1 MSLERVLNEFR
12 KFSTSEREKGTLF
25 EKFIAKYLKTD
36 PQYSQ
41 LENVWL
47 WSDWP
52 FAWGQDDGIDLVA
65 QERESGDY
73 WAIQCKFYGSNE
85 RIEKKEIDS
94 FFTASGK
101 KFSTPEGQCQF
112 SQRLIVSSTDHWSSL
127 AEASLADQ
135 TIPTFRLR
143 LKDLADSPVDW
154 DAYSLR
160 TPEKMVLR
168 TRKALRDHQI
178 DAVSEILVKFKDV
191 DRGKLVM
198 ACGTGKTF
206 TSLRA
211 MEQMLLEP
219 GAILFLAPSISLVAQ
234 TLREWTA
241 DAESPFHAFV
251 ICSDSKVGKD
261 DEDIRSFDLAYPSTT
276 DAKQI
281 FAKYR
286 QLPRAERTIVIF
298 STYQSIDVVTEI
310 QDLGFPQFDLV
321 VCDEAH
327 RTTGLTRENDS
338 DSHFVKVHDDTYV
351 NAKKRL
357 YMTATP
363 RIYGEATK
371 KKAGEKSAVLF
382 SMDDESIYGPEF
394 YNLPFGQAVERGL
407 LSDYK
412 VVLVAVDETEMASL
426 ANEANAALAL
436 NEKQAIDT
444 DFAIKIV
451 GSWKGLSKSS
461 LFLLGEDGSQE
472 QVLDEQ
478 PMRRAI
484 AFSNSIKDSKFAT
497 EAFTKIVD
505 LYSQKAG
512 ALENENLV
520 NCELEHVDGTMNAVF
535 RKGRLDWLKE
545 DTESCRILSNARCLS
560 EGIDVPAL
568 DAVIFLDTRDSIVDI
583 VQSVGRVMR
592 KAPGKTYG
600 YIILPVGIPMEEIN
614 DYNSFIETDKRFK
627 GIWKIIRSLRAH
639 DESLVDEA
647 EFQKKIKV
655 AILKPGGGS
664 RQTVGNLDMEIPN
677 FAPVT
682 DISKAVYTAIPK
694 KLGDREYWADW
705 AKDVAQIVGKVILR
719 IGNLVEES
727 DAARREFAAFLAGLR
742 ENINAEISHDDAI
755 EMLAQHLIT
764 RPVFDAIFEGYEF
777 SKHNPVAKAM
787 DRVLAVLDRHQIDS
801 ETESMQRFYDSI
813 RDRVRYAKSD
823 KSRQDIIR
831 NLYDTFFQSAFPKMS
846 DRLGIVYTPVE
857 VVDFIL
863 RSAEIALKEHFG
875 KSLGDEGVQI
885 LDPFTGTGTFIV
897 RLLQLGLIASED
909 LIRKFAKE
917 IHANEIVLLAYY
929 IAAINI
935 ETTYHSLTGEYTP
948 FPGIVLTDTFQM
960 SKGNAMTSAVLPE
973 NNERTRRQVNQDIRV
988 IVGNPPYS
996 AVQTNA
1002 NDDNQNTKYSIL
1014 DERIQQTYVAE
1025 SKSINKNRIYDSY
1038 IRALRWASDRIGDS
1052 GVIAFV
1058 TNGAF
1063 IDSNSAD
1070 GLRKCLSNEFSHLYV
1085 FNLRGNQRTS
1095 GELSRQEGGKIFG
1108 SGSRTPVAITVM
1120 VKNPAAPKIFNI
1132 HYHDIGDY
1140 LTREKKLS
1148 IIDDFQNISK
1158 INWTKLIPNA
1168 HGDWITQ
1175 RDPNFENYM
1184 QLGNKSDKA
1193 SATIFDIYSLG
1204 LNSNRDSWVY
1214 NFSKQDVYSNMR
1226 RMIDNY
1232 NSAVDGSLNED
1243 INSKLMISWTDPL
1256 REKFRKNVKFK
1267 VVNDIRKSM
1276 YRPFVFQYLYYS
1288 KVFNHRTGQMPRIF
1302 PTLNHA
1308 NIIIIVS
1315 GIGGSKQ
1322 PSTFI
1327 TDVIPDMNCLDAG
1340 TQCFPL
1346 YSYTESQKG
1355 MMAEIGCVDKY
1366 GFVRHDAVTDWAL
1379 ETFQQNYKDDR
1390 ITKEDIFWYV
1400 YGLLSSPDYKA
1411 KFGADLKKMLP
1422 RIPFAQDFWAFSL
1435 GGSALGSLHLNY
1447 ETVEPYPLEERAS
1460 ALLMGEDAFRVQKMS
1475 FPKNNGK
1482 PDKTKI
1488 VYNTKLTLAGIP
1500 LETYE
1505 YVINGKPA
1513 LEWVMDRYQ
1522 VKQDKDSKIVN
1533 DPNKWCE
1540 EHENPRYIVDL
1551 IKRIVTV
1558 SLATNDIVNGLPK
1571 LDLEH

>member
-1 MSLERVLNEFR
+1 MSLESLLDEFR
-12 KFSTSEREKGTLF
+12 NYSTSEREKGALF
-25 EKFIAKYLKTD
+25 ENFIAKYLKTD

-41 LENVWL
+41 LENVWR

-65 QERESGDY
+65 QDRDSGEY
-73 WAIQCKFYGSNE
+73 WAIQCKFYGPDE

-94 FFTASGK
+94 FFTASGR
-101 KFSTPEGQCQF
+101 KFSTPEGQRQF

-160 TPEKMVLR
+160 APEKMVLR
-168 TRKALRDHQI
+168 TRKALRDHQKE
-178 DAVSEILVKFKDV
+178 AVSEILTKFKDV

-211 MEQMLLEP
+211 MEQTLPEP
-219 GAILFLAPSISLVAQ
+219 GIILFLAPSISLVAQ

-281 FAKYR
+281 FAKYQ
-286 QLPRAERTIVIF
+286 QLPQGQRTIVIF

-394 YNLPFGQAVERGL
+394 YNLPFGQAVERDL

-436 NEKQAIDT
+436 DEKQAIDT

-472 QVLDEQ
+472 KVLDEK

-497 EAFTKIVD
+497 EAFTRIVD

-512 ALENENLV
+512 ALEDEHLV

-535 RKGRLDWLKE
+535 RKSRLDWLKAE
-545 DTESCRILSNARCLS
+545 ADSCRILSNARCLS

-600 YIILPVGIPMEEIN
+600 YIILPVGIPMGEIK

-655 AILKPGGGS
+655 AILKPGSGS
-664 RQTVGNLDMEIPN
+664 RQTVGNLDLEIPN

-694 KLGDREYWADW
+694 KLGDREYWSDW
-705 AKDVAQIVGKVILR
+705 AKDVAQIVGKVVLR

-727 DAARREFAAFLAGLR
+727 DAAIREFAAFLAGLR

-787 DRVLAVLDRHQIDS
+787 DRVLSVLDRHQIDS

-863 RSAEIALKEHFG
+863 RSADVALKEHFG
-875 KSLGDEGVQI
+875 KNLGDEGVQI

-897 RLLQLGLIASED
+897 RLLQLGLISPED
-909 LIRKFAKE
+909 LIRKFATE

-935 ETTYHSLTGEYTP
+935 ETTYHSLTGEYKP
-948 FPGIVLTDTFQM
+948 FPGIVLTDTFQL
-960 SKGNAMTSAVLPE
+960 SKKDALQSLNPVLPE
-973 NNERTRRQVNQDIRV
+973 NNERVRHQMNQDIRV

-996 AVQTNA
+996 VGQTSA
-1002 NDDNQNTKYSIL
+1002 NDGNQNTKYKEL
-1014 DERIQQTYVAE
+1014 DARIRQTYVA
-1025 SKSINKNRIYDSY
+1025 KSGATNKNKVYDAY
-1038 IRALRWASDRIGDS
+1038 IRALRWASDRIGTS
-1052 GVIAFV
+1052 GIICFV

-1063 IDSNSAD
+1063 IEKNTAD
-1070 GLRKCLSNEFSHLYV
+1070 GLRKCLHSEFSDIYII
-1085 FNLRGNQRTS
+1085 NLKGFIRGKS
-1095 GELSRQEGGKIFG
+1095 GEDAKREGQGIFNIMTG
-1108 SGSRTPVAITVM
+1108 VCITVM
-1120 VKNPAAPKIFNI
+1120 VKNPEISSRNI
-1132 HYHDIGDY
+1132 HYHNIGDY
-1140 LTREKKLS
+1140 LSRDEKLS
-1148 IIDDFQNISK
+1148 FID
-1158 INWTKLIPNA
+1158 
-1168 HGDWITQ
+1168 
-1175 RDPNFENYM
+1175 
-1184 QLGNKSDKA
+1184 
-1193 SATIFDIYSLG
+1193 
-1204 LNSNRDSWVY
+1204 
-1214 NFSKQDVYSNMR
+1214 
-1226 RMIDNY
+1226 
-1232 NSAVDGSLNED
+1232 
-1243 INSKLMISWTDPL
+1243 
-1256 REKFRKNVKFK
+1256 KFK
-1267 VVNDIRKSM
+1267 D
-1276 YRPFVFQYLYYS
+1276 
-1288 KVFNHRTGQMPRIF
+1288 
-1302 PTLNHA
+1302 
-1308 NIIIIVS
+1308 VS
-1315 GIGGSKQ
+1315 
-1322 PSTFI
+1322 
-1327 TDVIPDMNCLDAG
+1327 
-1340 TQCFPL
+1340 
-1346 YSYTESQKG
+1346 
-1355 MMAEIGCVDKY
+1355 
-1366 GFVRHDAVTDWAL
+1366 
-1379 ETFQQNYKDDR
+1379 
-1390 ITKEDIFWYV
+1390 
-1400 YGLLSSPDYKA
+1400 
-1411 KFGADLKKMLP
+1411 
-1422 RIPFAQDFWAFSL
+1422 
-1435 GGSALGSLHLNY
+1435 
-1447 ETVEPYPLEERAS
+1447 
-1460 ALLMGEDAFRVQKMS
+1460 
-1475 FPKNNGK
+1475 
-1482 PDKTKI
+1482 
-1488 VYNTKLTLAGIP
+1488 
-1500 LETYE
+1500 
-1505 YVINGKPA
+1505 
-1513 LEWVMDRYQ
+1513 
-1522 VKQDKDSKIVN
+1522 
-1533 DPNKWCE
+1533 
-1540 EHENPRYIVDL
+1540 
-1551 IKRIVTV
+1551 
-1558 SLATNDIVNGLPK
+1558 
-1571 LDLEH
+1571 

>member
-1 MSLERVLNEFR
+1 MSLESVLNEFR
-12 KFSTSEREKGTLF
+12 IFSTSEREKGALF

-47 WSDWP
+47 WNNWP
-52 FAWGQDDGIDLVA
+52 YAWGQDDGIDLVA
-65 QERESGDY
+65 QDRDTGEY
-73 WAIQCKFYGSNE
+73 WAIQCKFYSPNE
-85 RIEKKEIDS
+85 RIEKNEIDS
-94 FFTASGK
+94 FFTASGR
-101 KFSTPEGQCQF
+101 KFSTPEGQRQF
-112 SQRLIVSSTDHWSSL
+112 SQRLIVSSTDRWSSL
-127 AEASLADQ
+127 AEAALADQ

-143 LKDLADSPVDW
+143 LKDLEESPVDW
-154 DAYSLR
+154 DAYSLHS
-160 TPEKMVLR
+160 PEKMVLR
-168 TRKALRDHQI
+168 SRKALREHQK
-178 DAVSEILVKFKDV
+178 DAVAVILSKFKDI

-206 TSLRA
+206 TSLRV
-211 MEQMLLEP
+211 MEQMFPEP

-241 DAESPFHAFV
+241 DAESPFHSFV
-251 ICSDSKVGKD
+251 ICSDSKVGRD

-281 FAKYR
+281 FSQYQ
-286 QLPRAERTIVIF
+286 QLPQNQRKIVIF

-310 QDLGFPQFDLV
+310 QELGFPHFDLV

-338 DSHFVKVHDDTYV
+338 DSHFVKVHDDNYV

-394 YNLPFGQAVERGL
+394 YNLPFGQAVERDL

-436 NEKQAIDT
+436 DEKQAIDT

-472 QVLDEQ
+472 QILDEQ

-497 EAFTKIVD
+497 VAFTKIVD

-512 ALENENLV
+512 ALENEHLV
-520 NCELEHVDGTMNAVF
+520 SCELEHVDGTMNALF

-545 DTESCRILSNARCLS
+545 DAESCRILSNARCLS
-560 EGIDVPAL
+560 EGIDIPAL
-568 DAVIFLDTRDSIVDI
+568 DAVIFLDSRDSIVDI

-600 YIILPVGIPMEEIN
+600 YIILPVGIPMDEIK

-647 EFQKKIKV
+647 EFQKKIKI

-664 RQTVGNLDMEIPN
+664 RQTVGNLDIEVPN

-705 AKDVAQIVGKVILR
+705 AKDVAQIAGKVILR
-719 IGNLVEES
+719 IGSLVEES
-727 DAARREFAAFLAGLR
+727 DAARDEFEAFLAGLR
-742 ENINAEISHDDAI
+742 ENINAEIRQDDAV

-764 RPVFDAIFEGYEF
+764 RPVFDAIFDGYEF

-787 DRVLAVLDRHQIDS
+787 DRVLAVLDRHQIES

-863 RSAEIALKEHFG
+863 RSANVALKDNFG
-875 KSLGDEGVQI
+875 KNLCDEGVQV

-897 RLLQLGLIASED
+897 RLLQLGLISAED
-909 LIRKFAKE
+909 LIRKFATE

-935 ETTYHSLTGEYTP
+935 ETTYHSLTAEHRP
-948 FPGIVLTDTFQM
+948 FPGIILADTFQLGKKDPIQSM
-960 SKGNAMTSAVLPE
+960 NPILPE
-973 NNERTRRQVNQDIRV
+973 NNERVRHQVNQDIQ
-988 IVGNPPYS
+988 IIIGNPPYS
-996 AVQTNA
+996 AKQGSA
-1002 NDDNQNTKYSIL
+1002 NDDNQNTKYAYL
-1014 DERIQQTYVAE
+1014 DERIRKTYVDE
-1025 SKSINKNRIYDSY
+1025 STSTNKNSLYDSY
-1038 IRALRWASDRIGDS
+1038 IRAFRWASDRIGNS
-1052 GVIAFV
+1052 GIISFV
-1058 TNGAF
+1058 TNGGF
-1063 IDSNSAD
+1063 IEKNTAD
-1070 GLRKCLSNEFSHLYV
+1070 GLRKSLNREFSDI
-1085 FNLRGNQRTS
+1085 FIINLKGFIRGKS
-1095 GELSRQEGGKIFG
+1095 GEDAKREGQGIFNIMTG
-1108 SGSRTPVAITVM
+1108 VCITLM
-1120 VKNPAAPKIFNI
+1120 VKNPNKQSKRIY
-1132 HYHDIGDY
+1132 YHDIGDY
-1140 LTREKKLS
+1140 LTREEKLS
-1148 IIDDFQNISK
+1148 ILEKFKDISFVP
-1158 INWTKLIPNA
+1158 WVELTPNE
-1168 HGDWITQ
+1168 HGDWINQ
-1175 RDPNFENYM
+1175 RNPEYEVLRRLM
-1184 QLGNKSDKA
+1184 W
-1193 SATIFDIYSLG
+1193 
-1204 LNSNRDSWVY
+1204 NS
-1214 NFSKQDVYSNMR
+1214 
-1226 RMIDNY
+1226 
-1232 NSAVDGSLNED
+1232 
-1243 INSKLMISWTDPL
+1243 
-1256 REKFRKNVKFK
+1256 
-1267 VVNDIRKSM
+1267 
-1276 YRPFVFQYLYYS
+1276 
-1288 KVFNHRTGQMPRIF
+1288 
-1302 PTLNHA
+1302 
-1308 NIIIIVS
+1308 
-1315 GIGGSKQ
+1315 
-1322 PSTFI
+1322 
-1327 TDVIPDMNCLDAG
+1327 
-1340 TQCFPL
+1340 
-1346 YSYTESQKG
+1346 
-1355 MMAEIGCVDKY
+1355 
-1366 GFVRHDAVTDWAL
+1366 
-1379 ETFQQNYKDDR
+1379 
-1390 ITKEDIFWYV
+1390 
-1400 YGLLSSPDYKA
+1400 
-1411 KFGADLKKMLP
+1411 
-1422 RIPFAQDFWAFSL
+1422 
-1435 GGSALGSLHLNY
+1435 
-1447 ETVEPYPLEERAS
+1447 
-1460 ALLMGEDAFRVQKMS
+1460 
-1475 FPKNNGK
+1475 
-1482 PDKTKI
+1482 
-1488 VYNTKLTLAGIP
+1488 
-1500 LETYE
+1500 
-1505 YVINGKPA
+1505 
-1513 LEWVMDRYQ
+1513 
-1522 VKQDKDSKIVN
+1522 
-1533 DPNKWCE
+1533 
-1540 EHENPRYIVDL
+1540 
-1551 IKRIVTV
+1551 
-1558 SLATNDIVNGLPK
+1558 
-1571 LDLEH
+1571 

>member
-1 MSLERVLNEFR
+1 M
-12 KFSTSEREKGTLF
+12 T
-25 EKFIAKYLKTD
+25 
-36 PQYSQ
+36 
-41 LENVWL
+41 
-47 WSDWP
+47 
-52 FAWGQDDGIDLVA
+52 
-65 QERESGDY
+65 
-73 WAIQCKFYGSNE
+73 
-85 RIEKKEIDS
+85 
-94 FFTASGK
+94 
-101 KFSTPEGQCQF
+101 
-112 SQRLIVSSTDHWSSL
+112 
-127 AEASLADQ
+127 
-135 TIPTFRLR
+135 
-143 LKDLADSPVDW
+143 
-154 DAYSLR
+154 
-160 TPEKMVLR
+160 
-168 TRKALRDHQI
+168 
-178 DAVSEILVKFKDV
+178 KFKDV

-206 TSLRA
+206 TSLRT
-211 MEQMLLEP
+211 MEQMIPEP
-219 GAILFLAPSISLVAQ
+219 GIILFLAPSISLVAQ

-281 FAKYR
+281 FAKYQ

-310 QDLGFPQFDLV
+310 QDLGFPQLDLV

-394 YNLPFGQAVERGL
+394 YNLPFGQAVERDL

-426 ANEANAALAL
+426 ANKANAALAL
-436 NEKQAIDT
+436 DEKQAIDT

-497 EAFTKIVD
+497 EAFTRIVD
-505 LYSQKAG
+505 LYSQEAG
-512 ALENENLV
+512 VLESEHLV

-535 RKGRLDWLKE
+535 RKSRLDWLKAE
-545 DTESCRILSNARCLS
+545 ADSCRILSNARCLS

-600 YIILPVGIPMEEIN
+600 YIILPVGIPMNEIK

-655 AILKPGGGS
+655 AILKPGSGS
-664 RQTVGNLDMEIPN
+664 RQTVGNLDLEIPN

-705 AKDVAQIVGKVILR
+705 AKDVAQIVGKVVLR

-727 DAARREFAAFLAGLR
+727 DAAKDEFAAFLAGLR
-742 ENINAEISHDDAI
+742 ENINAEISQDDAV

-863 RSAEIALKEHFG
+863 RSANVALKEHFG

-897 RLLQLGLIASED
+897 RLLQLGLISPED
-909 LIRKFAKE
+909 LIRKFTKE

-973 NNERTRRQVNQDIRV
+973 NNERARHQIHQNIRV

-996 AVQTNA
+996 AQQGSENDNNRNIAYPTLDSRIRITYAAQSNA
-1002 NDDNQNTKYSIL
+1002 KL
-1014 DERIQQTYVAE
+1014 V
-1025 SKSINKNRIYDSY
+1025 KNLYDSY
-1038 IRALRWASDRIGDS
+1038 IRAIRWASDRIGDK
-1052 GVIAFV
+1052 GIIAFV
-1058 TNGAF
+1058 TNGSF
-1063 IDSNSAD
+1063 IDANNMD
-1070 GLRKCLSNEFSHLYV
+1070 GLRKCMATEFSSLYA

-1095 GELSRQEGGKIFG
+1095 GEESRLEGGKIFG
-1108 SGSRTPVAITVM
+1108 SGSRTPVAITILI
-1120 VKNPAAPKIFNI
+1120 KDPALTGPCRL

-1140 LTREKKLS
+1140 LSREEKLYKIES
-1148 IIDDFQNISK
+1148 LGSTNGISWKNIA
-1158 INWTKLIPNA
+1158 PNSE
-1168 HGDWITQ
+1168 GDWINQ
-1175 RDPNFENYM
+1175 RDPDFDKFM
-1184 QLGNKSDKA
+1184 PLGNKNEQHA
-1193 SATIFDIYSLG
+1193 SVIFGLYSQGIL
-1204 LNSNRDSWVY
+1204 SARDSWAY
-1214 NFSKQDVYSNMR
+1214 NFSFNELVSNMGD
-1226 RMIDNY
+1226 MINTY
-1232 NSAVDGSLNED
+1232 NGQREQYGHACIDKPKAKWPAIETVIEADP
-1243 INSKLMISWTDPL
+1243 KQISWTHNLKSDAK
-1256 REKFRKNVKFK
+1256 RGKQYSFHKTEIVY
-1267 VVNDIRKSM
+1267 SM
-1276 YRPFVFQYLYYS
+1276 YRPFSKQFLYFNRNFNERVYQIP
-1288 KVFNHRTGQMPRIF
+1288 KVF
-1302 PTLNHA
+1302 PTSDHENIVISAAGVGA
-1308 NIIIIVS
+1308 NKSFSAIVTKTLPDYELT
-1315 GIGGSKQ
+1315 SK
-1322 PSTFI
+1322 
-1327 TDVIPDMNCLDAG
+1327 G
-1340 TQCFPL
+1340 QCFPL
-1346 YSYTESQKG
+1346 YWYKKVDEKAMISTQKPDEHG
-1355 MMAEIGCVDKY
+1355 Y
-1366 GFVRHDAVTDWAL
+1366 VRHDAITDWAF
-1379 ETFQQNYKDDR
+1379 ETFQQHYKDDG

-1400 YGLLSSPDYKA
+1400 YGVLSSPEYKI
-1411 KFGADLKKMLP
+1411 KYGSDLKKMLP
-1422 RIPFAQDFWAFSL
+1422 RIPFAADFWAFSL
-1435 GGSALGSLHLNY
+1435 AGRSLGSLHLNY
-1447 ETVEPYPLEERAS
+1447 ETVDPYPLEEKAS
-1460 ALLMGEDAFRVQKMS
+1460 ALLMGADAFKVQKMA
-1475 FPKNNGK
+1475 FPKKDGK

-1488 VYNTKLTLAGIP
+1488 VYNTKLTLADIP
-1500 LETYE
+1500 PEAYE
-1505 YVINGKPA
+1505 YVVNGKSA
-1513 LEWVMDRYQ
+1513 LEWIMDRYQ

-1540 EHENPRYIVDL
+1540 EQENPRYIVDL

-1558 SLATNDIVNGLPK
+1558 SLATNEIVNGLPK
-1571 LDLEH
+1571 LSQKV

>member
-1 MSLERVLNEFR
+1 MSLERLLNEFR
-12 KFSTSEREKGTLF
+12 NFSTSEREKGALF
-25 EKFIAKYLKTD
+25 ENFIAKYLNTD

-41 LENVWL
+41 LENVWR

-65 QERESGDY
+65 QDRDSGEY
-73 WAIQCKFYGSNE
+73 WAIQCKFYGPDE

-94 FFTASGK
+94 FFTASGR
-101 KFSTPEGQCQF
+101 KFSTPEGQRQF

-143 LKDLADSPVDW
+143 LKDLEESPVDW
-154 DAYSLR
+154 DIYSLR
-160 TPEKMVLR
+160 APDKMVLR
-168 TRKALRDHQI
+168 TRKALRDHQK
-178 DAVSEILVKFKDV
+178 DAVAQILDKFKDV

-211 MEQMLLEP
+211 MEQMLPEP
-219 GAILFLAPSISLVAQ
+219 GIILFLAPSISLVAQ

-241 DAESPFHAFV
+241 DAENPFHAFV

-281 FAKYR
+281 FAKYQ
-286 QLPRAERTIVIF
+286 QLPQCQRTIVIF

-327 RTTGLTRENDS
+327 RTTGLTRENDL

-382 SMDDESIYGPEF
+382 SMDDESIYGREF
-394 YNLPFGQAVERGL
+394 YNLPFGQAVERDL

-426 ANEANAALAL
+426 ANEANEALAL
-436 NEKQAIDT
+436 DEKQAIDT

-472 QVLDEQ
+472 KVLDEK

-512 ALENENLV
+512 ALENEHLV

-535 RKGRLDWLKE
+535 RKSRLDWLKAE
-545 DTESCRILSNARCLS
+545 ADSCRILSNARCLS

-600 YIILPVGIPMEEIN
+600 YIILPVGIPMNDIK

-647 EFQKKIKV
+647 EFQKKIKI

-727 DAARREFAAFLAGLR
+727 DAARGEFTAFLAGLR
-742 ENINAEISHDDAI
+742 ENINAEISQDDAV

-787 DRVLAVLDRHQIDS
+787 DRVLSVLDRHQIDS

-863 RSAEIALKEHFG
+863 RSASVALKEHFG
-875 KSLGDEGVQI
+875 KSLSDEGVQI

-897 RLLQLGLIASED
+897 RLLQLGLISPGD
-909 LIRKFAKE
+909 LLRKFATE

-935 ETTYHSLTGEYTP
+935 ETTYHSLTGEYKP
-948 FPGIVLTDTFQM
+948 FPGIVLTDW
-960 SKGNAMTSAVLPE
+960 
-973 NNERTRRQVNQDIRV
+973 TR
-988 IVGNPPYS
+988 
-996 AVQTNA
+996 
-1002 NDDNQNTKYSIL
+1002 
-1014 DERIQQTYVAE
+1014 
-1025 SKSINKNRIYDSY
+1025 
-1038 IRALRWASDRIGDS
+1038 
-1052 GVIAFV
+1052 
-1058 TNGAF
+1058 
-1063 IDSNSAD
+1063 
-1070 GLRKCLSNEFSHLYV
+1070 FS
-1085 FNLRGNQRTS
+1085 
-1095 GELSRQEGGKIFG
+1095 
-1108 SGSRTPVAITVM
+1108 
-1120 VKNPAAPKIFNI
+1120 
-1132 HYHDIGDY
+1132 
-1140 LTREKKLS
+1140 
-1148 IIDDFQNISK
+1148 
-1158 INWTKLIPNA
+1158 
-1168 HGDWITQ
+1168 
-1175 RDPNFENYM
+1175 
-1184 QLGNKSDKA
+1184 
-1193 SATIFDIYSLG
+1193 
-1204 LNSNRDSWVY
+1204 
-1214 NFSKQDVYSNMR
+1214 
-1226 RMIDNY
+1226 
-1232 NSAVDGSLNED
+1232 
-1243 INSKLMISWTDPL
+1243 
-1256 REKFRKNVKFK
+1256 
-1267 VVNDIRKSM
+1267 
-1276 YRPFVFQYLYYS
+1276 
-1288 KVFNHRTGQMPRIF
+1288 
-1302 PTLNHA
+1302 
-1308 NIIIIVS
+1308 
-1315 GIGGSKQ
+1315 
-1322 PSTFI
+1322 
-1327 TDVIPDMNCLDAG
+1327 
-1340 TQCFPL
+1340 
-1346 YSYTESQKG
+1346 
-1355 MMAEIGCVDKY
+1355 
-1366 GFVRHDAVTDWAL
+1366 
-1379 ETFQQNYKDDR
+1379 
-1390 ITKEDIFWYV
+1390 
-1400 YGLLSSPDYKA
+1400 
-1411 KFGADLKKMLP
+1411 
-1422 RIPFAQDFWAFSL
+1422 
-1435 GGSALGSLHLNY
+1435 
-1447 ETVEPYPLEERAS
+1447 
-1460 ALLMGEDAFRVQKMS
+1460 
-1475 FPKNNGK
+1475 
-1482 PDKTKI
+1482 
-1488 VYNTKLTLAGIP
+1488 
-1500 LETYE
+1500 
-1505 YVINGKPA
+1505 
-1513 LEWVMDRYQ
+1513 
-1522 VKQDKDSKIVN
+1522 
-1533 DPNKWCE
+1533 
-1540 EHENPRYIVDL
+1540 
-1551 IKRIVTV
+1551 
-1558 SLATNDIVNGLPK
+1558 
-1571 LDLEH
+1571 